1 MSQFDT
7 PNKTKPLIP
16 DDCFGAPLTKYAI
29 DDHGLMRST
38 IVDILDMA
46 RKYRHS
52 GCTEPHWSSLVVS
65 PLLNLVR
72 RLKRY
77 QKVDSKLEVIDL

>member
-1 MSQFDT
+1 M
-7 PNKTKPLIP
+7 IP
-16 DDCFGAPLTKYAI
+16 DECFGAPLTKYAI
-29 DDHGLMRST
+29 DDYGLMRST

-46 RKYRHS
+46 DKYWHS
-52 GCTEPHWSSLVVS
+52 GFTEPHWSSLVVS

-77 QKVDSKLEVIDL
+77 QKGDSKLEVIDL